1 MRAGRLDRQIGICK
15 GGIVTNAGGDAVEG
29 FALAIVVPASLKRLP
44 GTERLQSAEN
54 AATAPTVFQIR
65 WDPRFD
71 PDSPTGLNAKDSIE
85 YPPASGRFLNITSA
99 IEIGRR
105 DTIEITAT
113 GDAS

>member
-15 GGIVTNAGGDAVEG
+15 YGIVTNAGGDDVEG
-29 FALAIVVPASLKRLP
+29 FADPVVVAAGIKRLP

-65 WDPRFD
+65 WTSALD
-71 PDSPTGLNAKDSIE
+71 PDAPGGINARDRVE
-85 YPPASGRFLNITSA
+85 YPVASGRFLNVTSA
-99 IEIGRR
+99 LELGRR